1 MRRRI
6 GLSFLLAAPI
16 ACFSEPPG
24 TSTSSGGTTTGT
36 SSSTAA
42 GTEESGES
50 SVSPEP
56 SGTQGS
62 GSTGPTGPTSVGGT
76 TDLTTGAG
84 SSGIADTESVTEPVV
99 LYDLYAA
106 ACDDGTWTAASQDL
120 GASEAPCFEDMGAP
134 EQAGAIR
141 KPGPDNLILEL
152 PHAQAGF
159 LQGVFVLP
167 PNVTDE
173 DNVRLQFGFRCAH
186 PTMGPCS
193 AESFQ
198 VLVYPF
204 GESEPSSTP
213 VDESVRNGAAST
225 VDVELQLVGSNDEL
239 VIAIFSETASPGQ
252 AIELIEPRIV
262 LGSR

>member
-1 MRRRI
+1 MRLRL

-24 TSTSSGGTTTGT
+24 TSTSSGGTTTSS

-42 GTEESGES
+42 GTEESGET
-50 SVSPEP
+50 SVSSEP
-56 SGTQGS
+56 SGTEGS
-62 GSTGPTGPTSVGGT
+62 GSTGLTGQTSIGGT
-76 TDLTTGAG
+76 TDVTTGVG
-84 SSGIADTESVTEPVV
+84 SSGIADTESITEPVV
-99 LYDLYAA
+99 LYDLYAV
-106 ACDDGTWTAASQDL
+106 ACDDGTWTAASQNFA
-120 GASEAPCFEDMGAP
+120 ASEPPCFEDMGSP

-141 KPGPDNLILEL
+141 KPGPGNLILEL
-152 PHAQAGF
+152 PHDEAGF

-167 PNVTDE
+167 SNVTDE
-173 DNVRLQFGFRCAH
+173 DNVRLQFEFRCAH

-193 AESFQ
+193 AENFQ

-213 VDESVRNGAAST
+213 VDESVTNGPASM
-225 VDVELQLVGSNDEL
+225 VDVELQLGGANDEL
-239 VIAIFSETASPGQ
+239 VIAIISEAASPGQ
-252 AIELIEPRIV
+252 AIELMEPRIV